1 MLMTP
6 RGTLFSG
13 ITGTG
18 ETPKELNV
26 NDPQRIWGK

>member
-6 RGTLFSG
+6 RGKLFLG